1 MNNAR
6 NIAFWVVLLLL
17 ILALFNLFSG
27 GQATLNARNLSYS
40 EFIQQVEAGKV
51 AAVTLD
57 GERVTIKGTD
67 NATYSTVKPDGEML
81 TDKLIAK
88 GIDVQVTPQQ
98 QSGFMS
104 LLMTFLP
111 FLVLIGVWI
120 YFMNRMQGGGRGGAM
135 GFGKSK
141 AKLLTEKN
149 GRVTFDDVAG
159 IDEAKEELEEIVEF
173 LRNPQKFSRLGGKI
187 PKGAL
192 LVGPPGTGKTLLARA
207 IAGEAGVPFFTIS
220 GSDFVE
226 MFVGVGAS
234 RVRDMF
240 EQAKKNAPCIVFI
253 DEIDAVGRAR
263 GVGIGGGNDEREQTL
278 NQLLVEMDGFEANE
292 GVIIIAATNRKD
304 VLDPPVLS
312 PASSK

>member
-1 MNNAR
+1 MGNAR
-6 NIAFWVVLLLL
+6 NIAFWVVLFLL
-17 ILALFNLFSG
+17 ILALFNLFGG
-27 GQATLNARNLSYS
+27 GQSNMSNRTLSYS
-40 EFIQQVEAGKV
+40 DFYEAVDAGSV
-51 AAVTLD
+51 QSVTID
-57 GERVTIKGTD
+57 GEQVRVRRSDGATFTTIIPEGVDITGHLID
-67 NATYSTVKPDGEML
+67 NNVAINAE
-81 TDKLIAK
+81 
-88 GIDVQVTPQQ
+88 PQQ
-98 QSGFMS
+98 QSGV
-104 LLMTFLP
+104 LAYLGTLLP
-111 FLVLIGVWI
+111 FILLIGIWI
-120 YFMNRMQGGGRGGAM
+120 FLMNRMQGGGRGGAM

-141 AKLLTEKN
+141 AKLLTEKS

-159 IDEAKEELEEIVEF
+159 IDEAKDELEEIVEF

-253 DEIDAVGRAR
+253 DEIDAVGRSR
-263 GVGIGGGNDEREQTL
+263 GVGYGGGNDER
-278 NQLLVEMDGFEANE
+278 
-292 GVIIIAATNRKD
+292 
-304 VLDPPVLS
+304 
-312 PASSK
+312 